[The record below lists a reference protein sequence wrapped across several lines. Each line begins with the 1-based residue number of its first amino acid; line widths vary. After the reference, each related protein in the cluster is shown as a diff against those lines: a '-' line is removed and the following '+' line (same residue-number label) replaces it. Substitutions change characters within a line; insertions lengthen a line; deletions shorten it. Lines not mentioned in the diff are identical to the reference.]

1 MRIALQV
8 FVVLLAASVASG
20 GQAAPAGAIS
30 GTVENLTGGRRPV
43 AGQEVKLTAY
53 VNNAEADWKTITT
66 DPQGRFSFAVPT
78 TSDRS
83 YVVNVKYK
91 GGDYDSAPITFKPG
105 ESRKQVTMRVYEPT
119 TDPSILRVNVHHM
132 IVEVGQGMVQ
142 VAELM
147 VFTNPTDR
155 TYIGAVERADGKR
168 ETLRL
173 TLPKGAANVQYME
186 GLMDCCVFA
195 APGGLVD
202 TMDVKPGMREIA
214 YSYTIPYAR
223 RDLTIGRLLDY
234 PTDRVE
240 VFGSAASQL
249 RVTPLEAMPPVQ
261 TDQGTYTRFS
271 SASLN
276 PSAEV
281 AISLSGLPLA
291 SSNTRR
297 VALAAFAGIIAA
309 ALAYPLLRRR
319 PAPSGAGRCQP
330 QSRRTPETREQLVA
344 TIAALDDRFEAG
356 EIAEADYHRQRE
368 RNKARLRRL
377 MEREEG

>member
-1 MRIALQV
+1 MRIMLAV
-8 FVVLLAASVASG
+8 VVVLLAVSVA
-20 GQAAPAGAIS
+20 AGAQAPTGTIA

-53 VNNAEADWKTITT
+53 VNNAEADWNTVTT
-66 DPQGRFSFAVPT
+66 DTRGRFSFAVLAASNRT
-78 TSDRS
+78 

-91 GGDYDSAPITFKPG
+91 GGDYDSASITVKPG
-105 ESRKQVTMRVYEPT
+105 ESRKQVNMRVYEPT

-155 TYIGAVERADGKR
+155 TYVGREERADGKR
-168 ETLRL
+168 ETLRF

-214 YSYTIPYAR
+214 YSYNIPYAR
-223 RDLTIGRLLDY
+223 REVAIGRPLDY

-249 RVTPLEAMPPVQ
+249 RVTPLEPMPPVQ
-261 TDQGTYTRFS
+261 TDQGAYARYS

-276 PSAEV
+276 PSTEV
-281 AISLSGLPLA
+281 TISLSGLPPA
-291 SSNTRR
+291 ASNTRR
-297 VALAAFAGIIAA
+297 LALAAFAGIVAA

-319 PAPSGAGRCQP
+319 PVPSGAGRRQP
-330 QSRRTPETREQLVA
+330 QRGRTPETREQLVA

-356 EIAEADYHRQRE
+356 EIAQADYHGQRE
-368 RNKARLRRL
+368 RYKARLRRL